1 MSLLM
6 KQHTA
11 ITHLALYD
19 IVNTPGINRQRFY
32 AWGSFNLNL
41 LNRYWQFRR
50 LSQLIEKS
58 LSCVAAVSFPLPVE
72 TEQASEGARLGW
84 AKNWEEVGR
93 GWASRVM
100 WWGEKGSTSVNPKHF
115 TQLCSLR
122 TENNSAIWLV
132 ISLSNKISHGILWCA
147 CLTTT
152 ENVLPLP

>member
-58 LSCVAAVSFPLPVE
+58 LSLRSSRLLSFTSGDWTSEWRSMPGVSKK
-72 TEQASEGARLGW
+72 LGRSG
-84 AKNWEEVGR
+84 E

-100 WWGEKGSTSVNPKHF
+100 WWGENGSTPNILPNSVHP
-115 TQLCSLR
+115 R
-122 TENNSAIWLV
+122 TGNNSAIWLV

-152 ENVLPLP
+152 ENVSPLP

>member
-58 LSCVAAVSFPLPVE
+58 LSLRSSFPLPVE
-72 TEQASEGARLGW
+72 IEQASEGARLG
-84 AKNWEEVGR
+84 
-93 GWASRVM
+93 
-100 WWGEKGSTSVNPKHF
+100 
-115 TQLCSLR
+115 
-122 TENNSAIWLV
+122 
-132 ISLSNKISHGILWCA
+132 
-147 CLTTT
+147 
-152 ENVLPLP
+152 